1 MLAIGDSNL
10 KRLRVG
16 YLAGLVD
23 RNAYIKK
30 FAYWGAT
37 ARHLRHY
44 IDIGLES
51 KPEIVIIHGG
61 TNDIAGSNKND
72 HHAKHVASELIQT
85 AVKAKEN
92 GVREVYISSVL
103 AVRNPAEDSRGK
115 EVNRYLK
122 AFCREENITFVDN
135 SNISTGFLEEE
146 DNVHLNGWGCKE
158 LTKNFAHYLNY

>member
-1 MLAIGDSNL
+1 MAL
-10 KRLRVG
+10 K
-16 YLAGLVD
+16 A
-23 RNAYIKK
+23 N
-30 FAYWGAT
+30 
-37 ARHLRHY
+37 
-44 IDIGLES
+44 
-51 KPEIVIIHGG
+51 IVIIHGG
-61 TNDIAGSNKND
+61 TNDISGSNKND
-72 HHAKHVASELIQT
+72 HHAKHVASEIIET

-92 GVREVYISSVL
+92 GVREVYVSSVL

-115 EVNRYLK
+115 EINRYLK